1 MVPPDRPDFT
11 RGNRNRAHT
20 LYALNES
27 FELVYRLVRPQRGL
41 VADDDGVDVGVATSE
56 GDRGL
61 DLPLVAGFIFVDPDT
76 QRDLETELRGNRGH
90 EFTAASRTVGTNGV
104 GIRAEDLQVGA
115 DLRGRRAVAVVRM
128 L

>member
-11 RGNRNRAHT
+11 GGNRNRAHT

-27 FELVYRLVRPQRGL
+27 LELVYRLVRPQRGL
-41 VADDDGVDVGVATSE
+41 VADDDGVDVGVATSK
-56 GDRGL
+56 GDRG
-61 DLPLVAGFIFVDPDT
+61 
-76 QRDLETELRGNRGH
+76 R
-90 EFTAASRTVGTNGV
+90 EFTAASRTVSTNCV

-115 DLRGRRAVAVVRM
+115 DLLGRRAVAVVRM